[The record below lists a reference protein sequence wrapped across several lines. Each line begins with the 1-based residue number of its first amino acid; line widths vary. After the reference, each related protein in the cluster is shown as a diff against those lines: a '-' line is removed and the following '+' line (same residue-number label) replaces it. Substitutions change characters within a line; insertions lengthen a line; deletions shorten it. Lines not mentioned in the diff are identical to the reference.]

1 MENEISYI
9 ICIVL
14 LVATVIALLFYIF
27 LFDFCK
33 DKKNKDKKNNLKVGD
48 ILIFKYDLKNPFRDN
63 EWNYDLVT
71 DVRMND
77 DGEVYFTSTKCNKDG
92 DIAPKDYVRYRY
104 ENTRGETFNP
114 EIYDIVNHIEPKKE
128 EVIDLE

>member
-9 ICIVL
+9 FCIAL
-14 LVATVIALLFYIF
+14 LAATVIALLFYIF
-27 LFDFCK
+27 LFLVRK
-33 DKKNKDKKNNLKVGD
+33 DKKKKDTENNLKVGD
-48 ILIFKYDLKNPFRDN
+48 VLISKYALKNPFRDN

-71 DVRMND
+71 DVRVND

-92 DIAPKDYVRYRY
+92 DIAPKDYMSYRY
-104 ENTRGETFNP
+104 ENTRGETFNS
-114 EIYDIVNHIEPKKE
+114 ETYDIVNHIEPKKE

>member
-9 ICIVL
+9 FCIAL
-14 LVATVIALLFYIF
+14 LAATVIALLFYIF
-27 LFDFCK
+27 LFDVRK
-33 DKKNKDKKNNLKVGD
+33 DKKKKDTKNNLKVGD
-48 ILIFKYDLKNPFRDN
+48 VLISKYALKNPFRDN

-71 DVRMND
+71 DVRVND
-77 DGEVYFTSTKCNKDG
+77 DGEVYFTSTKCNKGG
-92 DIAPKDYVRYRY
+92 DIAPKDYMSYRY

-114 EIYDIVNHIEPKKE
+114 ETYDIVNHIEPKKE